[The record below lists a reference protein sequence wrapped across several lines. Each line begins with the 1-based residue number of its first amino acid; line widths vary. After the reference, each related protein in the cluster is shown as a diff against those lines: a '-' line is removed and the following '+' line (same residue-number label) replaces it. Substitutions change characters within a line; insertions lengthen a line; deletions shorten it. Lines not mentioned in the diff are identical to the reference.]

1 MRLFAAIPIS
11 ERVST
16 DLVRL
21 QKGVSGAKWVTRD
34 KMHITVGFFGDVS
47 DDFAEIL
54 DMELAR
60 RPLPAFELQL
70 SGLGHFGT
78 NPPISLWAGVKS
90 VTNPVWDT
98 ESASD
103 IDPLLRLHTY
113 VKKCARAAKIEMERR
128 TFRPHVTLAYLS
140 PQTPIERIVAFKTAH
155 ARLKSARFLV
165 DRFALYSSQ
174 SHKTGPNTYHMEA
187 QYPLLAPVGL

>member
-21 QKGVSGAKWVTRD
+21 QKGVSGAKWVAREN
-34 KMHITVGFFGDVS
+34 MHITVGFFGDVT

-70 SGLGHFGT
+70 SGLGHFGS
-78 NPPISLWAGVKS
+78 NPPFSLWAGVQS
-90 VTNPVWDT
+90 VKKPIGDT
-98 ESASD
+98 DS
-103 IDPLLRLHTY
+103 IDPLLRLHTH

-128 TFRPHVTLAYLS
+128 VFRPHVTLAYLS
-140 PQTPIERIVAFKTAH
+140 PETPIERIIAFKTTH

-174 SHKTGPNTYHMEA
+174 SHKTGPNSYHVEA
-187 QYPLLAPVGL
+187 QYPLLAPARP